1 MEKRN
6 HPGTSLVLSVRTLT
20 FCANTRYLVGLVVV
34 AVGADIGMVTV
45 AGSGNN
51 SGVLGLVDVEHTLL
65 FLLLLLLY

>member
-1 MEKRN
+1 M
-6 HPGTSLVLSVRTLT
+6 
-20 FCANTRYLVGLVVV
+20 GLVVV